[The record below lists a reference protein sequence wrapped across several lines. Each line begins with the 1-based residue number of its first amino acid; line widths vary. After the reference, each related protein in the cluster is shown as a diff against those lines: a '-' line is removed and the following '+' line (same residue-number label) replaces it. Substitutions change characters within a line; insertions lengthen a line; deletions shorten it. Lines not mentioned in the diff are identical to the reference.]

1 MATIV
6 VTATS
11 LRISGGLTI
20 LRQFVSNLP
29 LSDDKYYIFV
39 DPGHTCVPQ
48 DNIEYIPVAT
58 RSQWARLE
66 FDFCGFAKE
75 LKRRAIRPDLIIS
88 LQNNGLRFDSRVP
101 QIVYFHQ
108 PVPLHAKRWNPFRSA
123 ERVLFLYRHAYPW
136 IIRFFNR
143 PTTHYIAQI
152 PTIKNGIHRKFGVEL
167 SNIHIIRPHLPEL
180 PSLEATIPENPL
192 GQAAGCKKTFL
203 YPATPFVYKNH
214 SLLIE
219 ALSVLFRKNPGLK
232 NEVELVFT
240 FRGQEFPEVIRL
252 AEKLGVRSNI
262 VADGP
267 VPFEK
272 LQSFYKSAA
281 ALLFPSYIES
291 FGLPL
296 FEAAAAGLPI
306 LAADTDYAHDV
317 IGEYEGACFLNYRNP
332 DSWADKML
340 EILDTRPRFRPY
352 SPSGMKGWKDFFAL
366 VDRLK
371 L

>member
-39 DPGHTCVPQ
+39 DPSHTCVPQ

-58 RSQWARLE
+58 RSQWARLK

-75 LKRRAIRPDLIIS
+75 LKRKDIRPDLIIS
-88 LQNNGLRFDSRVP
+88 LQNNGLRFDKRVP

-108 PVPLHAKRWNPFRSA
+108 TVPLHAKRWNLFKAS
-123 ERVLFLYRHAYPW
+123 ERKMAVYKNIYSW
-136 IIRFFNR
+136 VIRFFDN
-143 PTTHYIAQI
+143 PSIHYIAQI
-152 PTIKNGIHRKFGVEL
+152 PSIKKGIQQKFGI
-167 SNIHIIRPHLPEL
+167 SAQRIHIITPHLPDT
-180 PSLEATIPENPL
+180 PSLQNYSEQ
-192 GQAAGCKKTFL
+192 QAGSDKKIFL
-203 YPATPFVYKNH
+203 YPATPIPYKNH
-214 SLLIE
+214 SLLIK
-219 ALSVLFRKNPGLK
+219 ALSVLFRKNPELK

-240 FRGQEFPEVIRL
+240 FRQEEFPEAIRL
-252 AEKLGVRSNI
+252 AEKLGVRNNI
-262 VADGP
+262 TADGP
-267 VPFEK
+267 VPFDN
-272 LQSFYKSAA
+272 LQLLYRNAL

-317 IGEYEGACFLNYRNP
+317 VGKYEGTSFLNYRDP
-332 DSWADKML
+332 DSWADKIL
-340 EILDTRPRFRPY
+340 EIIRAPIRFQPY
-352 SPSGMKGWKDFFAL
+352 HPTETTGWKDFFAL
-366 VDRLK
+366 VGHLK
-371 L
+371 K